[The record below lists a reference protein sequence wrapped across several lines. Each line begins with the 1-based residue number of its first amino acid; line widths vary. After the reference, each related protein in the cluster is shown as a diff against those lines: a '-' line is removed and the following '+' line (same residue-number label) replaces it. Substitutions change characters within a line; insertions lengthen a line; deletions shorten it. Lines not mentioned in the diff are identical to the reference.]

1 MNQKMKSEV
10 EVFFRKHKLIKY
22 KKGQILVR
30 PDDNLGKIFLE
41 KTGYAR
47 VYKITDSGRE
57 ISWPN
62 LRPMWLYS
70 VISALLEQE
79 NEYYVEAVNNLE
91 AWVVPVADFK
101 KFLEEKKELS
111 KEIYKSLMEDLLQL
125 SEKMEQLILAEAYTK
140 VTILINELVKNF
152 GEKKGN
158 EIIINF
164 NIPHRVL
171 ASITGLTRE
180 TVTLQILKMQK
191 RKILENRKRNIVIK
205 DIKKLMSESQI

>member
-1 MNQKMKSEV
+1 MNQKIKSEV
-10 EVFFRKHKLIKY
+10 ETFLKKYKLIKY

-30 PDDNLGKIFLE
+30 PDDNLGKIILE
-41 KTGYAR
+41 KAGYAR
-47 VYKITDSGRE
+47 VYKITDNGRE
-57 ISWPN
+57 ISWPIF
-62 LRPMWLYS
+62 RPMWMYS
-70 VISALLEQE
+70 AISALMEQK
-79 NEYYVEAVNNLE
+79 NEYYVEAINNLE

-101 KFLEEKKELS
+101 KFLEEKKELG

-125 SEKMEQLILAEAYTK
+125 SEKLEKIIFAEALAK
-140 VTILINELVKNF
+140 VAILIEELAKNF

-164 NIPHRVL
+164 NVPHRVL

-191 RKILENRKRNIVIK
+191 DKILENRGRNIVIK
-205 DIKKLMSESQI
+205 DMKRLMTETRI